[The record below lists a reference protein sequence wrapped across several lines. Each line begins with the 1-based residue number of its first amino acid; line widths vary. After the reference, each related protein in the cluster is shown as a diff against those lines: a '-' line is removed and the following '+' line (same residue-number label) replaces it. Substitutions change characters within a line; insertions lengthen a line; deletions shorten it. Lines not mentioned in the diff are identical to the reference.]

1 MIFEIA
7 LIIILV
13 LIIVCLL
20 NVGVDLKGY
29 IEKEESNLT
38 FDFKVLLFS
47 KITLYRTEYP
57 RVKKEKRDEGKEK
70 KKRKLDFETVKPCIG
85 ELLDFMKCVFRSLKV
100 RKLEGCLLFGLPSY
114 VDTAKYVGY
123 MWAFLVL
130 PNSTLENTS
139 LTVTPCFTKSVID
152 FKGNVDVRINLAKLV
167 VPGLKLLSN
176 GNVRKLIREAI

>member
-1 MIFEIA
+1 M
-7 LIIILV
+7 
-13 LIIVCLL
+13 
-20 NVGVDLKGY
+20 KGS

-47 KITLYRTEYP
+47 KITLYKTEYP
-57 RVKKEKRDEGKEK
+57 KVGKEK
-70 KKRKLDFETVKPCIG
+70 KDDEKEKEKRKIDFKTVTPSIG
-85 ELLDFMKCVFRSLKV
+85 SLLDFMKCFFKSLKV

-123 MWAFLVL
+123 MWAFLVV

-152 FKGNVDVRINLAKLV
+152 FKGKIDVRINLAKLV

-176 GNVRKLIREAI
+176 RNVRKLIREVKK